1 MPESPERLLQ
11 RIRLGE
17 DSSIAFKT
25 VTPAADGIQTPE
37 PDELA
42 DALAAFA
49 NARGGTLVL
58 GVDETRQIVGIP
70 PEQQDTLERY
80 VAEIVRDA
88 IDPPLYPDIYW
99 CELPDAGGHPRPVL
113 RVEIPQ
119 SLFVHKGPGGYLRR
133 VGSSQRRLEPE
144 YLDRLFLQ
152 RIQERLIRFDE
163 LFVPGASFEDLDP
176 ALVDRFRTPRA
187 PHDREALA
195 HQLAIARPNEDGDMT
210 PTVAGILLCARKPED
225 WLRSAFIQAVAYRGT
240 SVPESLKFPY
250 YQVDARDIFGP
261 LDVQVADACHFVMKN
276 QKVAARKRMGRV
288 DLPQYDMTAVF
299 EAVVNAVAH
308 RDYSVRGSK
317 IRLQM
322 FEDRLELHAPGGLG
336 GSLTVD
342 TLEYRQATRNET
354 IAALL
359 GQCSVPPI
367 VGLETPHETFMDRRG
382 KGVATILDRSA
393 EISGKEPEYRLFD
406 EAELLLT
413 IHAATPETGD
423 STHDPVEA
431 PHSR

>member
-11 RIRLGE
+11 RIRLGG
-17 DSSIAFKT
+17 DSSIELNE
-25 VTPAADGIQTPE
+25 VTFAGGSIETPG

-49 NARGGTLVL
+49 NGRGGTLVL
-58 GVDETRQIVGIP
+58 GVDETRQILGIP

-80 VAEIVRDA
+80 VAEIVRDS

-99 CELPDAGGHPRPVL
+99 CELPDTGGRPRPVL
-113 RVEIPQ
+113 RVEIPH
-119 SLFVHKGPGGYLRR
+119 SLFVHRGPGGYLRR

-152 RIQERLIRFDE
+152 RVQERLIRFDE
-163 LFVPGASFEDLDP
+163 MLVAGAAFEDLDP

-187 PHDREALA
+187 PDDREALA

-210 PTVAGILLCARKPED
+210 PTVAGILLCARNPED

-261 LDVQVADACHFVMKN
+261 LDVQVAEACHFIMKN

-322 FEDRLELHAPGGLG
+322 FADRIELYSPGGPA
-336 GSLTVD
+336 GSLTVE
-342 TLEYRQATRNET
+342 TLAYRQATRNET
-354 IAALL
+354 TAALL
-359 GQCSVPPI
+359 GRCAVPPI
-367 VGLETPHETFMDRRG
+367 VGLETHHETFMDRRG

-393 EISGKEPEYRLFD
+393 EISGKEPEYRLLGD
-406 EAELLLT
+406 AELLLT
-413 IHAATPETGD
+413 IHAASPETGD

-431 PHSR
+431 PHSQ